1 MTATPPTKSAPAGT
15 QTTLAQGEIL
25 TALLICTKVANER
38 HGDATYR
45 RKALAE
51 SLSHLPDSLDATTLD
66 HITRLAESLLG
77 LNHEFGSLLHD
88 VAYFHCLDR
97 VS

>member
-1 MTATPPTKSAPAGT
+1 MTATPSTKNASAAS
-15 QTTLAQGEIL
+15 QTTLAQGEVL

-38 HGDATYR
+38 HGDATHR
-45 RKALAE
+45 RKALAQN
-51 SLSHLPDSLDATTLD
+51 LDNLPDSLDAKTLD
-66 HITRLAESLLG
+66 HITRLAESLLS
-77 LNHEFGSLLHD
+77 LNDEFGSLLHD

>member
-1 MTATPPTKSAPAGT
+1 MTATT
-15 QTTLAQGEIL
+15 QTRLAQGEIL
-25 TALLICTKVANER
+25 TALLICTKIANER
-38 HGDATYR
+38 PGDATHR
-45 RKALAE
+45 RNALAE
-51 SLSHLPDSLDATTLD
+51 HLGHVPDSLDATTLA

-77 LNHEFGSLLHD
+77 LNDEFGPLLHD

>member
-1 MTATPPTKSAPAGT
+1 MTATPPTKSAPTAR
-15 QTTLAQGEIL
+15 QTTLARGEVL

-38 HGDATYR
+38 HGDATHR
-45 RKALAE
+45 RKVLAE
-51 SLSHLPDSLDATTLD
+51 NLSHLPDSLDAATLD

-77 LNHEFGSLLHD
+77 LNDEFGSLLHD